1 MITAAVAAWA
11 FIKKIA
17 TAVPWWVWLAAAV
30 LGAAFFYGEARY
42 NAGVAFKQ
50 GQWDEATTKAEEA
63 KRQFAGVTSTIST
76 SVETKVIE
84 RTKIVKEKGDV
95 IIKRVPVY
103 IPTDSPD
110 LPAGFR
116 LLHDAAV
123 TQTDPPDSARIA
135 SSAPVSVATASTTI
149 FGNYTAAHI
158 NALRLEGWQEWWSK
172 VKEACEKTPNCE
184 LLPGDDGVTVP

>member
-63 KRQFAGVTSTIST
+63 KRRFEGVTATIST

-103 IPTDSPD
+103 IPADSPD

-123 TQTDPPDSARIA
+123 TQTDPPDSAQIA
-135 SSAPVSVATASTTI
+135 SSAPVSVATASATI
-149 FGNYTAAHI
+149 FGNYATCHAEYVK
-158 NALRLEGWQEWWSK
+158 LEGWQEWWK
-172 VKEACEKTPNCE
+172 KIEAACKANSSCE
-184 LLPGDDGVTVP
+184 LLESPDAVLP